1 MRGVYSITE
10 VFHPD
15 CEEIVPE
22 FRIIIP
28 DLVIIMPVPVKI
40 MPVSPI
46 IMSVS
51 AIIIPYSIYSQINQL
66 SPASGQHKTRSQS
79 PARYRLALL
88 HPI

>member
-1 MRGVYSITE
+1 MGINLGIFEEMLLEWRREQAIWE
-10 VFHPD
+10 VVFWNF
-15 CEEIVPE
+15 EEIMPVSA
-22 FRIIIP
+22 IIIP
-28 DLVIIMPVPVKI
+28 DLLIIMP
-40 MPVSPI
+40 
-46 IMSVS
+46 VS